1 MNSNQGNSLD
11 YSGQF
16 ESNTVLELSTQKT
29 DPVNGT
35 KYVLIKHDYYASDND
50 NGRELLSRFLS
61 ALCDSTSGSLTV
73 YLIDQGTKLLD
84 KNNLLYTEMINFI
97 EKAETVIADSDS
109 LSFYDVEAVKNPKVV
124 LQDSNSI
131 VEDLIY
137 IPDIFILE

>member
-1 MNSNQGNSLD
+1 
-11 YSGQF
+11 
-16 ESNTVLELSTQKT
+16 
-29 DPVNGT
+29 
-35 KYVLIKHDYYASDND
+35 
-50 NGRELLSRFLS
+50 
-61 ALCDSTSGSLTV
+61 
-73 YLIDQGTKLLD
+73 
-84 KNNLLYTEMINFI
+84 MINFI